1 MTSPTGATTPSRR
14 SLPADLL
21 RAWLVA
27 AVVITI
33 DQATK
38 YWAATYL
45 RPVGGIEVLD
55 DWVRLIYTT
64 NTGAAF
70 GLLQNAN
77 LLFALVALIVVP
89 LLIIYRA
96 YLPVGDRIR
105 DLVLGLLLGGALGN
119 LIDRLRQGFVTDFI
133 DVGVG
138 TLRWPTFNVA
148 DSSFVIGAAIIILW
162 SIFSPQHQ
170 AMQNKSYDGRQ

>member
-1 MTSPTGATTPSRR
+1 MTNPTGVQPPSRR
-14 SLPADLL
+14 SLPGDLL
-21 RAWLVA
+21 RAGLVA
-27 AVVITI
+27 AVVII
-33 DQATK
+33 ADQATK
-38 YWAATYL
+38 YWATTYL
-45 RPVGGIEVLD
+45 RPIGGIEVLG
-55 DWVRLIYTT
+55 DWIRLIYTT

-77 LLFALVALIVVP
+77 LLFALVALVVVP
-89 LLIIYRA
+89 LLIIYRD
-96 YLPVGDRIR
+96 YLPVGDQVR

-162 SIFSPQHQ
+162 SIFSPQHR
-170 AMQNKSYDGRQ
+170 AMEAGDAKQ